1 MFQGLQLK
9 PDNHIIKRKDLIIR
23 SIDNRAVL
31 LNPEHPHPFRLNPV
45 GTKIWE
51 LIDSYQRVK
60 DLVDAVTE
68 LYNVDKKEV
77 FHDIK
82 DFLSELSKKELIKIG

>member
-1 MFQGLQLK
+1 MFQVPQVK
-9 PDNHIIKRKDLIIR
+9 PDNLIIKRKDIIIR
-23 SIDNRAVL
+23 FIDNRAVL
-31 LNPEHPHPFRLNPV
+31 LNPEHPHPFRLNPI

-68 LYNVDKKEV
+68 LYNVDRKEV
-77 FHDIK
+77 FHDII
-82 DFLSELSKKELIKIG
+82 DFLSELLKEELIKIG